1 MPNEKSNFRGLS
13 IHMRFL
19 LPMAAA
25 SLLATTTGQA
35 LAENGTP
42 AKPVVTTSNEKV
54 VPNKSANFFLEEI
67 TTPEKTAA
75 SNKKTTKSAKKA
87 SEKTAPKGK
96 DSKTAPAATTAKSSL
111 QDKIDKQGKVSS
123 HFQQGLVM
131 QSMGMNEYAIAEY
144 RDALKEDNKF
154 ISTYN
159 NLAQCL
165 VNRGKDEDKAEALKL
180 LTEAQKIEPNNVGT
194 LHALAVLKESN
205 KDSAGAEEMYKKV
218 LAIQPLNMRAIQN
231 LSEMHWRAGD
241 KAKAR
246 EVIVSALKQN
256 PPSQQRE
263 IFEQAIKNLDKP
275 IAAAPEE
282 KPAAEAKPTDGK
294 QTASK
299 GAGAK

>member
-1 MPNEKSNFRGLS
+1 
-13 IHMRFL
+13 MRFL

-42 AKPVVTTSNEKV
+42 AKPIVTTSNEKV
-54 VPNKSANFFLEEI
+54 IPNKPANFFLEEI
-67 TTPEKTAA
+67 TVPEKAA
-75 SNKKTTKSAKKA
+75 AATKKAIKSPPKA
-87 SEKTAPKGK
+87 SEKKATKGK
-96 DSKTAPAATTAKSSL
+96 DSKLTPAPTVVKSSL

-180 LTEAQKIEPNNVGT
+180 LTEAQKIEPNNVGS
-194 LHALAVLKESN
+194 LHALAVLKEAN
-205 KDSAGAEEMYKKV
+205 KDIAGAEQMYKRV
-218 LAIQPLNMRAIQN
+218 LSIQPLNMRAIQN
-231 LSEMHWRAGD
+231 LSEMYWRGGD
-241 KAKAR
+241 KGKAR
-246 EVIVSALKQN
+246 EVIVNALKEN
-256 PPSQQRE
+256 PPAQQKE
-263 IFEQAIKNLDKP
+263 VFEGALKNLDKP
-275 IAAAPEE
+275 IPADEKSVADS
-282 KPAAEAKPTDGK
+282 KPAEAGK